1 MRISHSRSRKSI
13 ALALR
18 QQRELRKQ
26 DANGNHG
33 DGRPSWALCGKRDPA
48 VEVRE
53 QAPPIGSQYG
63 QRCGVQD
70 AIFCFAE
77 LAMGSV
83 NVDCQ

>member
-1 MRISHSRSRKSI
+1 M
-13 ALALR
+13 ADL
-18 QQRELRKQ
+18 
-26 DANGNHG
+26 HG
-33 DGRPSWALCGKRDPA
+33 RYVA

-83 NVDCQ
+83 NV